1 MRNILRELVSAM
13 PGVIQLRYHR
23 RKSLRIK
30 VENGMVKEVGSRVL
44 AGVGAR
50 ILVDGVWGFSS
61 TADVTKDGI
70 YRAIKDAH
78 SAASI
83 GKGLRETGDLATNPA
98 TGDFAVVENRPL
110 AGVPAEEKIA
120 LARTVEEAARKCGDA
135 ITNTETFYSEYL
147 DDKIIVTSNGADVAV
162 HDPKAM
168 FYVTVLAADGELL
181 ETGMVSCGS
190 TGGWDELFRHYSP
203 EEMPDQAAGIAM
215 NNLKADVPEGG
226 MYTAIL
232 DPSVVG
238 LLSHEAIGHTVE
250 ADFVLAGAITKDK
263 IGEKVASEKI
273 TLVDDPLPS
282 FDQGG
287 AGVLPVDDEGN
298 KPCKATI
305 IENGIL
311 KSYLHDAESAN
322 VFGVANTGNARAF
335 TYKDEPL
342 IRMRNTYIEPGENT
356 FDEMLAATD
365 DGVYLKRAG
374 GGQADSNAEFMF
386 MVGEAWK
393 IEKGKITRP
402 LRGVAISGQAFE
414 VLSSADMVGNDVL
427 LDMGSGHCGKI
438 QPARVDGGG
447 PHLRCTVK
455 LGGKL

>member
-1 MRNILRELVSAM
+1 MRDILRNLVNVM
-13 PGVIQLRYHR
+13 PGVVQLRYHR
-23 RKSLRIK
+23 RKSLRIS
-30 VENGMVKEVGSRVL
+30 VENGTVKQVGSRVM

-61 TADVTKDGI
+61 TATLTQDGI

-83 GKGLRETGDLATNPA
+83 GKGLRVTGGLAADPV
-98 TGDFAVVENRPL
+98 TGDFAVDENRPL
-110 AGVPAEEKIA
+110 ADVPAEEKIA
-120 LARTVEEAARKCGDA
+120 LARTIEEAAKKCSNS
-135 ITNTETFYSEYL
+135 ITNSETFYSEYI
-147 DDKIIVTSNGADVAV
+147 DDKIIVTSCGADVAV

-168 FYVTVLAADGELL
+168 FYVTVVATDGTIM

-190 TGGWDELFRHYSP
+190 SGGWNELFRHYSP
-203 EEMPDQAAGIAM
+203 DQMPEMAAGIAI
-215 NNLKADVPEGG
+215 NKLGAEVPEGG
-226 MYTAIL
+226 MCTAVL

-250 ADFVLAGAITKDK
+250 ADFVQAGAITKDK
-263 IGEKVASEKI
+263 IGQKVASEKV

-282 FDQGG
+282 FDHGA

-298 KPCKATI
+298 QPHKATI

-311 KSYLHDAESAN
+311 RSYLHDAESAN
-322 VFGVANTGNARAF
+322 TFGVPNTGNARAF

-342 IRMRNTYIEPGENT
+342 IRMRNTYIEPGDSTVE
-356 FDEMLAATD
+356 EMVAATD
-365 DGVYLKRAG
+365 NGVYLKRAG

-386 MVGEAWK
+386 MVGESWK
-393 IEKGKITRP
+393 IENGKVTKP

-414 VLSSADMVGNDVL
+414 VLESVDMVGNDVL

>member
-1 MRNILRELVSAM
+1 MRDILRDLVNVM
-13 PGVIQLRYHR
+13 PGVVQLRYHR

-30 VENGMVKEVGSRVL
+30 VENGTVKEVGSRVL

-61 TADVTKDGI
+61 TATLTKDGI

-83 GKGLRETGDLATNPA
+83 GKGLRAIGDLVADPV
-98 TGDFAVVENRPL
+98 TGDFSVVENRPL
-110 AGVPAEEKIA
+110 TDVPAEEKIA
-120 LARTVEEAARKCGDA
+120 LARTVEESAKKCSDS
-135 ITNTETFYSEYL
+135 ITNSETFYSEYI
-147 DDKIIVTSNGADVAV
+147 DDKIIVTSSGADVSV

-168 FYVTVLAADGELL
+168 FYVTVVAADGNVL

-190 TGGWDELFRHYSP
+190 TGGWNELFRHYSP
-203 EEMPDQAAGIAM
+203 EEMPGQAAAIAIHK
-215 NNLKADVPEGG
+215 LDAEVPEGG
-226 MYTAIL
+226 MYTAVL

-250 ADFVLAGAITKDK
+250 ADFVQAGAITKDK
-263 IGEKVASEKI
+263 IGEKVASHTI

-282 FDQGG
+282 FDHGG

-298 KPCKATI
+298 KPYKATI
-305 IENGIL
+305 IEDGIL
-311 KSYLHDAESAN
+311 KSYLHDAESARI
-322 VFGVANTGNARAF
+322 FGVANTGNARAF

-356 FDEMLAATD
+356 VDEMLAATD
-365 DGVYLKRAG
+365 SGVYLKRAG

-393 IEKGKITRP
+393 IENGKITSP

-414 VLSSADMVGNDVL
+414 VLQSVDMVGNDVL

-447 PHLRCTVK
+447 PHLRCMVK